1 MLPDW
6 TIQARTNRC
15 DVTGQPFADGESFYT
30 LLYRDRDDTLS
41 RRDVSAEGWRRLKA
55 DRSAPRPF
63 SFWRSKFVPPPP
75 PAPEALPKADAETRL
90 RRFLAENRPEHL
102 RAAYILALML
112 ERKRVLRPTDSRTD
126 GAGGRRLLFYEHA
139 ATGETFVVT
148 DPGLRLDQLEEVQR
162 EVGELLKNTDAEP
175 APAAT

>member
-1 MLPDW
+1 MFQDW

-41 RRDVSAEGWRRLKA
+41 RRDVSAEGWRQLKA
-55 DRSAPRPF
+55 TRTAPRPF
-63 SFWRSKFVPPPP
+63 SFWRSRFVPPPP
-75 PAPEALPKADAETRL
+75 VSEALPKADAETRL
-90 RRFLAENRPEHL
+90 RRYLSENRPEHV

-112 ERKRVLRPTDSRTD
+112 ERKRVLRPTDARQD
-126 GAGGRRLLFYEHA
+126 EAGGRRRLFYEHA

-148 DPGLRLDQLEEVQR
+148 DPGLRMDQLAEVQR
-162 EVGELLKNTDAEP
+162 EVSELLKNADAEP
-175 APAAT
+175 ASATT